1 MSMLRLAQEVGSTS
15 YVDKPKYVIRYVGT
29 QLKTAQHALHYLP
42 KFWRAAEMGLRSCLV
57 CSSPP
62 ADPRWLEPLLE
73 IGTKIVYLPR
83 PKRNFDL
90 GCVWRAYRLCRSLEA
105 GIFHCDNMHTSPLMG
120 AALAGVPVRLWTKHS
135 MQPCF
140 EAARTPNLRDRIA
153 LSVRTSCTLATRVLA
168 VSSAVRNELLAMGVP
183 PERVMVVRNSINDCD
198 LVRSERGAAR
208 RALGLAE
215 SDFVFS
221 AVGRSAHVKGW
232 DVLIRAF
239 EPIARVY
246 PHTKLLLAG
255 DTTSAAERAHFVEM
269 ERLMDRFGVRDRIVL
284 TGYLTELADVWGATD
299 IFVMPSRSEG
309 DSNALIEA
317 LCTGQPCIATRV
329 GSAGDLIRDGEN
341 GLLVERED
349 DVGLSAAMQRLVSEP
364 ELRRRLSEANRGV
377 RLAPTIEA
385 YAHKMVDIYADLLR
399 DVTGRELR
407 RAKVTASI
415 STVVGMAAAAVEDL
429 AAALA

>member
-1 MSMLRLAQEVGSTS
+1 MSMIRLAREVGSTT
-15 YVDKPKYVIRYVGT
+15 YFDKPKYVIRYVGT

-62 ADPRWLEPLLE
+62 ADPRWLDPLLE

-90 GCVWRAYRLCRSLEA
+90 GCVWRAYRLCRTLEA
-105 GIFHCDNMHTSPLMG
+105 GVFHCDNMHTSPLMG
-120 AALAGVPVRLWTKHS
+120 AALAGVPVRLWSKHS

-140 EAARTPNLRDRIA
+140 EAARTPSLRDRVA
-153 LSVRTSCTLATRVLA
+153 LSVQTSCMLSTRVLA
-168 VSSAVRNELLAMGVP
+168 VSSAVRDELLAMGVP
-183 PERVMVVRNSINDCD
+183 AERVVVLRNSINDCD
-198 LVRSERGAAR
+198 LDRSERGAAR
-208 RALGLAE
+208 AALGLNE
-215 SDFVFS
+215 TDLVIS
-221 AVGRSAHVKGW
+221 AVGRAAHVKGW

-239 EPIARVY
+239 EPIARAY
-246 PHTKLLLAG
+246 PHAKLLLAG
-255 DTTSAAERAHFVEM
+255 DTTSKAERAHFAEL
-269 ERLMDRFGVRDRIVL
+269 ERLMDRFGVRNRIVL

-317 LCTGQPCIATRV
+317 LSTGQPCVATRV

-341 GLLVERED
+341 GLLVARED
-349 DVGLSAAMQRLVSEP
+349 VVGLSAALQRLVSEP
-364 ELRRRLSEANRGV
+364 DLRRRLAEANRGV
-377 RLAPTIEA
+377 RLAPTIEE
-385 YAHKMVDIYADLLR
+385 YAHTLVDIYADLLR

-407 RAKVTASI
+407 RAKLTASVSAAMGI
-415 STVVGMAAAAVEDL
+415 AAAAVEDL
-429 AAALA
+429 AGALG